1 MVFKGEKVHESFGCF
16 FLFFNERFE
25 VKQPTNTNHREEALE
40 RVNDLLCRFRK
51 EEKSR
56 VTMSGP
62 LLPPKV
68 TVSFVKEEETI
79 AIVSLLSE
87 PANAMDLQFWT
98 ELHSALVHIES
109 NPKTRVL
116 IFLSKLKR
124 DIFTAGNDIKELY
137 APETTA
143 KRYEKFW
150 RVQTTFLTR
159 LLVSPLVTIAGIRG
173 ACPAGGA
180 MLSLCCDYRVQTTHK
195 TSSFGLNEVMLG
207 IPVPKFWALRF
218 CEVTLSKALGEKL
231 LLQGALAKPSEALRY
246 GLIDEVCEE
255 GMLEKRVMEI
265 AEKMKRLP
273 RDGYAKTKI
282 NLRGAFAEEWY
293 RYGCEEE
300 AKDGFRMLCEPT
312 IVKQLKRVLDGLRGG
327 GGGGQK
333 ASSKL

>member
-1 MVFKGEKVHESFGCF
+1 
-16 FLFFNERFE
+16 
-25 VKQPTNTNHREEALE
+25 
-40 RVNDLLCRFRK
+40 
-51 EEKSR
+51 
-56 VTMSGP
+56 MSGP
-62 LLPPKV
+62 SVPPKV
-68 TVSFVKEEETI
+68 TVSFAKEEETI

-327 GGGGQK
+327 GGGGGQK